1 MQAVKKTLLTGVAG
15 GLLWA
20 AAFMLYAAWPLLRWG
35 IGLAG
40 LTLLLSLWTG
50 REARESPKA
59 AAAGS
64 FAFGLVAFSAACH
77 WIYYSVRIVNGGPVA
92 LAVALV
98 VLLAALMAC
107 WYALGGYWA
116 ARVSPRRSRLAALV
130 ILPAALV
137 LTEWLRGWVFT
148 GFPWLNAGYLTGP
161 VFAGKAPAVLAS
173 LGGVYLVSWLTA
185 ALAGACLMILRSRMG
200 AAARALILL
209 VAVGGVAGLGQLPY
223 PAGSAEADGGLRA
236 RLVQGGIPQERKWLP
251 EEYEPTLLTYE
262 NLSFGQPWRDE
273 PQLRPELIVWPEI
286 AIPATREFAGDY
298 LAEMDR
304 LMREREIALAL
315 GILSETG
322 DGRFNSLI
330 VLGDGEGVYHK
341 SHLVPFGEFFPI
353 PDALRDWLLRMGLP
367 ASDLLAGPSGQPP
380 LRAGSAVCGVS
391 ICYEAAFGSEQRAWA
406 PDAEVLI
413 NVSND
418 GWFGDTVALEQHL
431 DMARMRAMETG
442 RYLLRVTGTGIT
454 AAVDPSGRIVARLP
468 KYDGGFLD
476 VRVPR
481 LSGTTAYVRYGDWPV
496 VTLCLLLGVA
506 LPAAIRR
513 MRGNGPAGLRETRGG
528 SA

>member
-1 MQAVKKTLLTGVAG
+1 MKRALLTGAAG

-35 IGLAG
+35 IGIAG
-40 LTLLLSLWTG
+40 LAMLLSLWTG
-50 REARESPKA
+50 REARDSPKA

-64 FAFGLVAFSAACH
+64 FAFGLIAFSAACH

-98 VLLAALMAC
+98 LLLAALMAC

-116 ARVSPRRSRLAALV
+116 ARFSRSRGRLAPMV
-130 ILPAALV
+130 ILPSVLV

-148 GFPWLNAGYLTGP
+148 GFPWLNAGYLSGP
-161 VFAGKAPAVLAS
+161 VFAGKWPAVLAS
-173 LGGVYLVSWLTA
+173 LGGTYLVGWLTA
-185 ALAGACLMILRSRMG
+185 ALAGGCLLILRSRMG
-200 AAARALILL
+200 AAARAAMLL
-209 VAVGGVAGLGQLPY
+209 VAAGGTAGLGQLPY
-223 PAGSAEADGGLRA
+223 PGVGLGDDGGLRA

-251 EEYEPTLLTYE
+251 EEYEPTLLIYE
-262 NLSFGQPWRDE
+262 NLSFGAPWLGD
-273 PQLRPELIVWPEI
+273 PQLRPELIVWPEV

-298 LAEMDR
+298 LAEVDR
-304 LMREREIALAL
+304 LMRERETALAL
-315 GILSETG
+315 GILSDTG
-322 DGRFNSLI
+322 EGRFNSLI
-330 VLGDGEGVYHK
+330 VLGNGEGVYHK

-367 ASDLLAGPSGQPP
+367 ASDLLAGPSGQAP
-380 LRAGSAVCGVS
+380 LRAGGAVCGVS
-391 ICYEAAFGSEQRAWA
+391 ICYEAAFGAEQRAWA
-406 PDAEVLI
+406 PQAEVLI

-431 DMARMRAMETG
+431 DMARMRAMEAG

-468 KYDGGFLD
+468 KYDAGFLD

-481 LSGTTAYVRYGDWPV
+481 LSGTTGYVRYGDWPV
-496 VTLCLLLGVA
+496 VILCLLLGVA
-506 LPAAIRR
+506 LPVAIRL
-513 MRGNGPAGLRETRGG
+513 MRGNGPASLRETRGG